1 MKKYINNTEW
11 DAPYFIG
18 DITSKIYCFPWCENG
33 QKEQNITVFK
43 SRKEV
48 MYSGYLPCKNC
59 CSILPHGSWQDF
71 EQEIKLFVPKE
82 FAFKE
87 NLQYLQRSPN
97 ECMYDIKDD
106 KIYRILSIEQ
116 EKPLIEISAD
126 EEDNLVIRFINNTV
140 IQPKWIRATVASFV
154 REWFDLDTNLS
165 PFYVLAE
172 KDKLLHTPIKEHYG
186 LRNMGIPDLFEAL
199 CWGILGQQINLTYA
213 YTLKRRLVE
222 NFGKNVEWNGNK
234 YWIFPLPQK
243 IAKLTVE
250 DLLPLKMTI
259 KKCEYLIGVAQLMV
273 NGKLTKQSLLHT
285 NDHKKAEKLLVS
297 IRGIGPWTAN
307 YVLMRC
313 LRFPTAFPIDDVG
326 LHNVIKLLTGSE
338 TKPTKKEIKEYATTW
353 TNWESYA
360 TFYLWRTLY

>member
-1 MKKYINNTEW
+1 
-11 DAPYFIG
+11 
-18 DITSKIYCFPWCENG
+18 
-33 QKEQNITVFK
+33 
-43 SRKEV
+43 
-48 MYSGYLPCKNC
+48 
-59 CSILPHGSWQDF
+59 
-71 EQEIKLFVPKE
+71 
-82 FAFKE
+82 
-87 NLQYLQRSPN
+87 
-97 ECMYDIKDD
+97 
-106 KIYRILSIEQ
+106 
-116 EKPLIEISAD
+116 
-126 EEDNLVIRFINNTV
+126 
-140 IQPKWIRATVASFV
+140 
-154 REWFDLDTNLS
+154 
-165 PFYVLAE
+165 
-172 KDKLLHTPIKEHYG
+172 
-186 LRNMGIPDLFEAL
+186 MGIPDLFEAL
-199 CWGILGQQINLTYA
+199 CWGILGQQITLTYA

-222 NFGKNVEWNGNK
+222 NFGEHVEWNGNK
-234 YWIFPLPQK
+234 YLIFPLPQK

-273 NGKLTKQSLLHT
+273 DGKLTKQSLLHT

>member
-1 MKKYINNTEW
+1 MIKHINSNEW

-18 DITSKIYCFPWCENG
+18 DIPSRIYCFPWCENG
-33 QKEQNITVFK
+33 QRKQNITVFK

-48 MYSGYLPCKNC
+48 IHSGYSPCKNC
-59 CSILPHGSWQDF
+59 LSILPQGSWVDF
-71 EQEIKLFVPKE
+71 EQEIKLLVPKE
-82 FAFKE
+82 FNFKE

-97 ECMYDIKDD
+97 ECMYDIEDD
-106 KIYRILSIEQ
+106 KIYRALSIEQ
-116 EKPLIEISAD
+116 ERPLIEISAD
-126 EEDNLVIRFINNTV
+126 RENSLIIRFTDNTV
-140 IQPKWIRATVASFV
+140 IQPKWIRAAIASYV

-165 PFYVLAE
+165 PFYELAD
-172 KDKLLHTPIKEHYG
+172 KDMLLNKPVKEHFG

-199 CWGILGQQINLTYA
+199 CWGVLGQQINLTYA
-213 YTLKRRLVE
+213 YTLKKRLVE
-222 NFGKNVEWNGNK
+222 TFGEYEEWKGKK
-234 YWIFPLPQK
+234 YWIFPTPQK

-259 KKCEYLIGVAQLMV
+259 KKCEYLIDIAQLMV
-273 NGKLTKQSLLHT
+273 DEKLTKQSLLNTDDLKH
-285 NDHKKAEKLLVS
+285 AEKLLVS

-313 LRFPTAFPIDDVG
+313 LRFPSAFPIDDVG

-338 TKPTKKEIKEYATTW
+338 TKPTKKEIKQYAATW